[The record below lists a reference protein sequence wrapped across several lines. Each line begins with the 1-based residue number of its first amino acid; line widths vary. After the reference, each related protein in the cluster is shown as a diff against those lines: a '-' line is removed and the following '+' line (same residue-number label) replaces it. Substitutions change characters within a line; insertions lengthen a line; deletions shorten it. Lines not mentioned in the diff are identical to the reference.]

1 MLGSDLVTLALIS
14 ASALSAFAVGTLSA
28 FLAYA
33 FAFMLGCGIVVSLTL
48 ALADILGAVG
58 ILTLLALVTLALT
71 DVRLGSIII
80 VLIAVVLGLAYS
92 IDHTLQYITGHKRRD
107 HHHHSKRQ
115 SNNSVAIFHF
125 VSPFG
130 DLVQINNKKP

>member
-1 MLGSDLVTLALIS
+1 MTLTLIS
-14 ASALSAFAVGTLSA
+14 ASALGTGKISALSA

-33 FAFMLGCGIVVSLTL
+33 LAFMLRCGIVVSLTL
-48 ALADILGAVG
+48 ALADILGAGG

-71 DVRLGSIII
+71 AVRLGSIVI
-80 VLIAVVLGLAYS
+80 VLIAVALGCAYS